1 MKYIFIYILVCFNV
15 CNLYSQITNDTILL
29 PEVLLE
35 ESKIKNFSIGVDYE
49 IFNPLLT
56 GISST
61 STLSDHLTN
70 YSNIYVKEYGA
81 LATPAFRGTSSSHT
95 AILWNGISINSIA
108 NGIVDFSSIN
118 MLNNHQIVSV
128 SSGNSAAFGSGSIG
142 GSIHINSLNDINQ
155 QNKITY
161 SRKIGS
167 FGFKANSFE
176 FYKSNNKVSFIGN
189 TSIIRDNNK
198 FKFKNTSVAG
208 NPYQV
213 NNYGNKNVNESN
225 LNFNY
230 KINDKHSLLANY
242 WFNYTER
249 EVPQNLSTTVSDA
262 KQYDRNNR
270 FLITSLNHFN
280 YIKVNFKQSY
290 LKENFRYTE
299 LSKNID
305 SRYIAETYLTNI
317 NIKLDK
323 QKRRFHLG
331 STYNFNI
338 INNNNY
344 INEKIDENQFSI
356 YGSAE
361 ILYNYLKLNTT
372 IRKEWESNYDVPILP
387 SISMEINLNNH
398 NKLRIRYAKNFRAPT
413 FNDRFWLSSSSV
425 GNENLNSENAD
436 NYEIGYNIQ
445 HQNYRLKIS
454 LYSLY
459 VNDWIAWT
467 EKNSIWSPE
476 NIKEVWSRG
485 FESKFQFKYRN
496 SNVSLNYSLTN
507 TTTEE
512 AIDSDNISVGQ
523 QLRYVPIHKGNI
535 IISYIKN
542 KIKYYINS
550 SYTGEVI
557 TNYGSTN
564 NILDD
569 FILTSFGLIYT
580 PKNLPLETEF
590 TIKNLMDLDYQTYQN
605 YPSPGRAFY
614 FTINY
619 SIN

>member
-1 MKYIFIYILVCFNV
+1 
-15 CNLYSQITNDTILL
+15 
-29 PEVLLE
+29 
-35 ESKIKNFSIGVDYE
+35 
-49 IFNPLLT
+49 
-56 GISST
+56 
-61 STLSDHLTN
+61 
-70 YSNIYVKEYGA
+70 
-81 LATPAFRGTSSSHT
+81 
-95 AILWNGISINSIA
+95 
-108 NGIVDFSSIN
+108 
-118 MLNNHQIVSV
+118 MLNNHQMLVFQVEICSV
-128 SSGNSAAFGSGSIG
+128 WKWLIG
-142 GSIHINSLNDINQ
+142 GDYINSLNDINQ

-176 FYKSNNKVSFIGN
+176 FYKSSNKVSFIGN

-242 WFNYTER
+242 WFNYTE

-280 YIKVNFKQSY
+280 YIKINFKQSY

-344 INEKIDENQFSI
+344 INETIDENQFSI

-361 ILYNYLKLNTT
+361 LLYNYLKLNTK
-372 IRKEWESNYDVPILP
+372 IRKEWESNYYDPILP

-398 NKLRIRYAKNFRAPT
+398 IKL
-413 FNDRFWLSSSSV
+413 
-425 GNENLNSENAD
+425 
-436 NYEIGYNIQ
+436 
-445 HQNYRLKIS
+445 
-454 LYSLY
+454 
-459 VNDWIAWT
+459 
-467 EKNSIWSPE
+467 
-476 NIKEVWSRG
+476 
-485 FESKFQFKYRN
+485 
-496 SNVSLNYSLTN
+496 
-507 TTTEE
+507 
-512 AIDSDNISVGQ
+512 
-523 QLRYVPIHKGNI
+523 
-535 IISYIKN
+535 
-542 KIKYYINS
+542 
-550 SYTGEVI
+550 
-557 TNYGSTN
+557 
-564 NILDD
+564 
-569 FILTSFGLIYT
+569 
-580 PKNLPLETEF
+580 
-590 TIKNLMDLDYQTYQN
+590 
-605 YPSPGRAFY
+605 
-614 FTINY
+614 
-619 SIN
+619 